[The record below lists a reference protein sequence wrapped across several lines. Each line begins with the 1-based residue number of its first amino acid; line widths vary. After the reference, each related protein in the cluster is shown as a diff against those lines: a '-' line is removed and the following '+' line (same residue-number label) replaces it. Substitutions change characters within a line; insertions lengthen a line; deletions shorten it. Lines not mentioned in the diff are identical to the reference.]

1 MAKRVS
7 SKPAKLPK
15 KWRDLLSLIPGFDP
29 VATAEDSWFDIERA
43 QKALDFF
50 PQCLKHV
57 EGELAGKPFELTAW
71 EQSFIANLFGWV
83 RKDKQARI
91 VRRFREVLLY
101 IPRKNGKTPLAAGIC
116 LYCLFC
122 DGEAGAQVYGA
133 AADKEQASLLY
144 RQAKGM
150 VEQEPELSKRAQIY
164 KALKSIVRRDDEASC
179 YKVLSADADT
189 KHGGNSHAVLI
200 DELHAQPNRDLVD
213 VLQTSMAGQGRK
225 QPLLILITT
234 ADFMRASICN
244 EKYEYACKVRDRII
258 LDPSFLPAIWECK
271 PGDDWT
277 SPATWKKAN
286 PNLGVSVS
294 LEYLERECKRA
305 QETPTYE
312 NTFKRL
318 HLNLRTEQDVRAI
331 DMVKWKLCGHGADPV
346 AWRQRMIEQLKGRP
360 CFAGLDLGSTSDLTA
375 LALYFGSEAP
385 FAVLPYFWVP
395 AATVEKRSRR
405 DRVPYDQWVRAGF
418 IADTPGDITD
428 YDKVRADINALASVF
443 SILELAVDR
452 VFQGAQLCTQ
462 LGGDG
467 FNVLAFGQGF
477 LSMAAPVKRVMEL
490 IAAGDLD
497 HGNNPVMA
505 WMASNASTEEDA
517 AGNHKWSKKK
527 STEKIDGLVAMTMG
541 VGRAMTTESFE
552 PSITFG

>member
-1 MAKRVS
+1 M
-7 SKPAKLPK
+7 
-15 KWRDLLSLIPGFDP
+15 
-29 VATAEDSWFDIERA
+29 
-43 QKALDFF
+43 
-50 PQCLKHV
+50 
-57 EGELAGKPFELTAW
+57 
-71 EQSFIANLFGWV
+71 
-83 RKDKQARI
+83 
-91 VRRFREVLLY
+91 
-101 IPRKNGKTPLAAGIC
+101 
-116 LYCLFC
+116 
-122 DGEAGAQVYGA
+122 YGA
-133 AADKEQASLLY
+133 AADKDQASLLY

-150 VEQEPELSKRAQIY
+150 IEQEPELEKRAQIY

-179 YKVLSADADT
+179 YKVLSADANT

-234 ADFMRASICN
+234 ADFMRPSICN
-244 EKYEYACKVRDRII
+244 EKYEYACKVRDQII

-318 HLNLRTEQDVRAI
+318 HLNLRTEQDVRAV
-331 DMVKWKLCGHGADPV
+331 DMVKWKLCGHGAEPV
-346 AWRQRMIEQLKGRP
+346 AWRQRMLEQLKGRP

-375 LALYFGSEAP
+375 LVLYFPNERPYP
-385 FAVLPYFWVP
+385 FLPYFWVP
-395 AATVEKRSRR
+395 AATTEKRSRR
-405 DRVPYDQWVRAGF
+405 DRVPYDQWVRQGF
-418 IADTPGDITD
+418 IEETPGDITD
-428 YDKVRADINALASVF
+428 YDKVRADINGLAATF
-443 SILELAVDR
+443 SIMELAVDR

-490 IAAGDLD
+490 IAAGELD
-497 HGNNPVMA
+497 HGNNPVMT

-527 STEKIDGLVAMTMG
+527 STEKIDGLVALTMG
-541 VGRAMTTESFE
+541 VGRAMVTENFE